1 MTVGVE
7 VAGLGTA
14 VCLAISSLIAA
25 DVSRTTGVF
34 EFTKTRM
41 IFASFFM
48 LPVLFIANVPLRVS
62 AADALTLAVSSL
74 VGIVIGDLSL
84 IAAISKIGPK
94 KTSIIFSSNVVIGAL
109 LEAAIYHK
117 KTTIE
122 ATLGILLVLTGALI
136 VVAFRGGAG
145 APAAGTPMNGHLNAE
160 RQNTGVAL
168 AVLAAGCQAV
178 GTLISTPVVT
188 AGTSP
193 IMATTIRFCAA
204 SLLFV
209 IMGRTRSDDIRTD
222 ASSATVYAKIVASAL
237 VGMCGGLT
245 LLMLAIT
252 SGKIAISMTYA
263 SSTPLVLLLLLWLTR
278 GERPNASSLLG
289 AIMAVAGTALLIFEG
304 AHQR

>member
-14 VCLAISSLIAA
+14 ACLAISSLIAA

-48 LPVLFIANVPLRVS
+48 LPVLLIADVPLRVS
-62 AADALTLAVSSL
+62 VADALTLAASSL
-74 VGIVIGDLSL
+74 IGIVIGDLSL

-94 KTSIIFSSNVVIGAL
+94 KTSIIFSSNVVIGAV

-117 KTTIE
+117 RTTIE
-122 ATLGILLVLTGALI
+122 AGVGILLVLTGALI
-136 VVAFRGGAG
+136 VIAFRGGAG
-145 APAAGTPMNGHLNAE
+145 APLNGHLNAE

-168 AVLAAGCQAV
+168 AVLAAGCQAI

-222 ASSATVYAKIVASAL
+222 ASSATVYAKIVVSAL

-289 AIMAVAGTALLIFEG
+289 AITTVAGTALLIFEG